1 MSLLLAIAAAISF
14 AVGTF
19 LTKGV
24 ALKISIYKAIG
35 PLFILNALFVV
46 PLIPFDPHW
55 ILWTGSIP
63 YLHIAGAVGSG
74 VVAGIIFS
82 MVSRSTASVVSVGQ
96 AITPAVVLL
105 AGPIALGTSIVP
117 VQVLAIVVLVFATL
131 FPLRKSLVGVGSFT
145 TIFLMVVIGVLS
157 GLVTVVVV
165 LLNREG
171 VGTTETFIVRQLLA
185 GITFMVIFPP
195 IGLHW
200 RDFMQLVRR
209 SFFMSL
215 GWLAS
220 IYAIRQ
226 GSPLVAQSVM
236 ATIPLWV
243 ILIEVIA
250 YRKKPSRPVV
260 FSAIAIAIGIY
271 VLALTS

>member
-1 MSLLLAIAAAISF
+1 MSLLLAVAAALSF
-14 AVGTF
+14 AIGTF

-24 ALKISIYKAIG
+24 TLKISIYKAIG
-35 PLFILNALFVV
+35 PLFILNALFVF
-46 PLIPFDPHW
+46 PLIPFGPHW
-55 ILWTGSIP
+55 IIWSGPIP
-63 YLHIAGAVGSG
+63 YLHILGALGSG
-74 VVAGIIFS
+74 IVAGIIFS

-117 VQVLAIVVLVFATL
+117 VQVLAIVVLVIATL
-131 FPLRKSLVGVGSFT
+131 FPLRKSLVGVGSLT
-145 TIFLMVVIGVLS
+145 TLFLMMVIGVLS
-157 GLVTVVVV
+157 GLVTVAVV

-171 VGTTETFIVRQLLA
+171 VGTSETFIVRQLLA
-185 GITFMVIFPP
+185 GFTFMVIFPP
-195 IGLHW
+195 IGLRW

-209 SFFMSL
+209 SFFMSV

-226 GSPLVAQSVM
+226 GSPVVVQSVM

-250 YRKKPSRPVV
+250 YRKRPSRPVV
-260 FSAIAIAIGIY
+260 FSALAIAIGIY

>member
-1 MSLLLAIAAAISF
+1 MSLLLAVAAALSF
-14 AVGTF
+14 AIGTF

-24 ALKISIYKAIG
+24 TLKISIYKAIG
-35 PLFILNALFVV
+35 PLFILNALFVF
-46 PLIPFDPHW
+46 PLIPFGPHW
-55 ILWTGSIP
+55 IIWSGPIP
-63 YLHIAGAVGSG
+63 YLHILGALGSG
-74 VVAGIIFS
+74 IVAGVIFT

-117 VQVLAIVVLVFATL
+117 AQVLAIVVLVIATL
-131 FPLRKSLVGVGSFT
+131 FPLRKSLVGVGSLT
-145 TIFLMVVIGVLS
+145 TLFLMMVIGVLS
-157 GLVTVVVV
+157 GLVTVAVV

-171 VGTTETFIVRQLLA
+171 VGTSETFIVRQLLA
-185 GITFMVIFPP
+185 GFTFMVIFPP
-195 IGLHW
+195 IGLRW

-209 SFFMSL
+209 SFFMSV

-226 GSPLVAQSVM
+226 GSPVVVQSVM

-250 YRKKPSRPVV
+250 YRKRPSRPVV
-260 FSAIAIAIGIY
+260 FSALAIAIGIY

>member
-1 MSLLLAIAAAISF
+1 MSLILAIAAALSF
-14 AVGTF
+14 AIGTF

-24 ALKISIYKAIG
+24 ALKISIYRAIG
-35 PLFILNALFVV
+35 PLFILNALFVF
-46 PLIPFDPHW
+46 PLIPFGPHW
-55 ILWTGSIP
+55 IIWSGPIP
-63 YLHIAGAVGSG
+63 YLHILGALGSG
-74 VVAGIIFS
+74 IVAGIIFT

-145 TIFLMVVIGVLS
+145 TIFLMITIGVLS
-157 GLVTVVVV
+157 GLVTVAVV
-165 LLNREG
+165 LLNKEG

-185 GITFMVIFPP
+185 GFTFMAIFPP

-209 SFFMSL
+209 SFFMSV

-226 GSPLVAQSVM
+226 GSPVVVQSVM

-250 YRKKPSRPVV
+250 YKKRPSRPVV

>member
-185 GITFMVIFPP
+185 GVTFMVIFPP

>member
-1 MSLLLAIAAAISF
+1 MSLLLAVAAALSF
-14 AVGTF
+14 AIGTF

-24 ALKISIYKAIG
+24 TLKISIYKAIG
-35 PLFILNALFVV
+35 PLFILNALFVF
-46 PLIPFDPHW
+46 PLIPFGPHW
-55 ILWTGSIP
+55 IIWSGPIP
-63 YLHIAGAVGSG
+63 YLHILGALGSG
-74 VVAGIIFS
+74 IVAGIIFT

-145 TIFLMVVIGVLS
+145 TIFLMITIGVLS
-157 GLVTVVVV
+157 GLVTVAVV
-165 LLNREG
+165 LLNKEG

-185 GITFMVIFPP
+185 GFTFMAIFPP

-209 SFFMSL
+209 SFFMSV

-226 GSPLVAQSVM
+226 GSPVVVQSVM

-250 YRKKPSRPVV
+250 YKKRPSRPVV

>member
-1 MSLLLAIAAAISF
+1 MSLLLAVAAALSF
-14 AVGTF
+14 AIGTF

-24 ALKISIYKAIG
+24 TLKISIYKAIG
-35 PLFILNALFVV
+35 PLFILNALFVF
-46 PLIPFDPHW
+46 PLIPFGPHW
-55 ILWTGSIP
+55 IIWSGPIP
-63 YLHIAGAVGSG
+63 YLHILGALGSG
-74 VVAGIIFS
+74 IVAGIIFT

-131 FPLRKSLVGVGSFT
+131 FPLRKSLVGVGSLT
-145 TIFLMVVIGVLS
+145 TLFLMMVIGVLS
-157 GLVTVVVV
+157 GLVTVAVV

-171 VGTTETFIVRQLLA
+171 VGTSETFIVRQLLA
-185 GITFMVIFPP
+185 GFTFMVIFPP
-195 IGLHW
+195 IGLRW

-209 SFFMSL
+209 SFFMSV

-226 GSPLVAQSVM
+226 GSPVVVQSVM

-250 YRKKPSRPVV
+250 YRKRPSRPVV
-260 FSAIAIAIGIY
+260 FSALAIAIGIY

>member
-1 MSLLLAIAAAISF
+1 MSLLLAIAAALSF

-24 ALKISIYKAIG
+24 ALKISIYRAIG
-35 PLFILNALFVV
+35 PLFILNALFVF
-46 PLIPFDPHW
+46 PLIPFGPHW
-55 ILWTGSIP
+55 ILWTGPIP
-63 YLHIAGAVGSG
+63 YLHILGALGSG
-74 VVAGIIFS
+74 IVAGIIFT

-145 TIFLMVVIGVLS
+145 TIFLMITIGVLS
-157 GLVTVVVV
+157 GLVTVAVV
-165 LLNREG
+165 LLNKEG

-185 GITFMVIFPP
+185 GFTFMAIFPP

-209 SFFMSL
+209 SFFMSV

-226 GSPLVAQSVM
+226 GSPVVVQSVM

-250 YRKKPSRPVV
+250 YKKRPSRPVV

>member
-1 MSLLLAIAAAISF
+1 MSLLLAIAAALSF
-14 AVGTF
+14 AIGTF

-24 ALKISIYKAIG
+24 ALKISIYRAIG
-35 PLFILNALFVV
+35 PLFILNALFVF
-46 PLIPFDPHW
+46 PLIPFGPHW
-55 ILWTGSIP
+55 ILWTGPIP
-63 YLHIAGAVGSG
+63 YLHILGALGSG
-74 VVAGIIFS
+74 IVAGIIFT

-145 TIFLMVVIGVLS
+145 TIFLMITIGVLS
-157 GLVTVVVV
+157 GLVTVAVV
-165 LLNREG
+165 LLNKEG

-185 GITFMVIFPP
+185 GFTFMAIFPP

-209 SFFMSL
+209 SFFMSV

-226 GSPLVAQSVM
+226 GSPVVVQSVM

-250 YRKKPSRPVV
+250 YKKRPSRPVV

>member
-1 MSLLLAIAAAISF
+1 MSLLLAIAAALSF
-14 AVGTF
+14 AIGTF

-24 ALKISIYKAIG
+24 ALKISIYRAIG
-35 PLFILNALFVV
+35 PLFILNALFVF
-46 PLIPFDPHW
+46 PLIPFGPHW

-63 YLHIAGAVGSG
+63 YLHILGALGSG
-74 VVAGIIFS
+74 IVAGIIFT

-145 TIFLMVVIGVLS
+145 TIFLMITIGVLS
-157 GLVTVVVV
+157 GLVTVAVV
-165 LLNREG
+165 LLNKEG

-185 GITFMVIFPP
+185 GFTFMAIFPP

-209 SFFMSL
+209 SFFMSV

-226 GSPLVAQSVM
+226 GSPVVVQSVM

-250 YRKKPSRPVV
+250 YKKRPSRPVV

>member
-1 MSLLLAIAAAISF
+1 MSLLLAVAAALSF
-14 AVGTF
+14 AIGTF

-24 ALKISIYKAIG
+24 TLKISIYKAIG
-35 PLFILNALFVV
+35 PLFILNALFVF
-46 PLIPFDPHW
+46 PLIPFGPHW
-55 ILWTGSIP
+55 IIWSGPIP
-63 YLHIAGAVGSG
+63 YLHILGALGSG
-74 VVAGIIFS
+74 IVAGIIFT

-117 VQVLAIVVLVFATL
+117 AQVLAIVVLVIATL
-131 FPLRKSLVGVGSFT
+131 FPLRKSLVGVGSLT
-145 TIFLMVVIGVLS
+145 TLFLMMVIGVLS
-157 GLVTVVVV
+157 GLVTVAVV

-171 VGTTETFIVRQLLA
+171 VGTSETFIVRQLLA
-185 GITFMVIFPP
+185 GFTFMVIFPP
-195 IGLHW
+195 IGLRW

-209 SFFMSL
+209 SFFMSV

-226 GSPLVAQSVM
+226 GSPVVVQSVM

-250 YRKKPSRPVV
+250 YRKRPSRPVV
-260 FSAIAIAIGIY
+260 FSALAIAIGIY

>member
-1 MSLLLAIAAAISF
+1 MSLLLAVAAALSF
-14 AVGTF
+14 AIGTF

-24 ALKISIYKAIG
+24 TLKISIYKAIG
-35 PLFILNALFVV
+35 PLFILNALFVF
-46 PLIPFDPHW
+46 PLIPFGPHW
-55 ILWTGSIP
+55 IIWSGPIP
-63 YLHIAGAVGSG
+63 YLHILGALGSG
-74 VVAGIIFS
+74 IVAGIIFT

-117 VQVLAIVVLVFATL
+117 VQVLAIVVLVIATL
-131 FPLRKSLVGVGSFT
+131 FPLRKSLVGVGSLT
-145 TIFLMVVIGVLS
+145 TLFLMMVIGVLS
-157 GLVTVVVV
+157 GLVTVAVV

-171 VGTTETFIVRQLLA
+171 VGTSETFIVRQLLA
-185 GITFMVIFPP
+185 GFTFMVIFPP
-195 IGLHW
+195 IGLRW

-209 SFFMSL
+209 SFFMSV

-226 GSPLVAQSVM
+226 GSPVVVQSVM

-250 YRKKPSRPVV
+250 YRKRPSRPVV
-260 FSAIAIAIGIY
+260 FSALAIAIGIY

>member
-24 ALKISIYKAIG
+24 TLKISIYRAIG
-35 PLFILNALFVV
+35 PLFILNALFVF
-46 PLIPFDPHW
+46 PLIPFGPRW
-55 ILWTGSIP
+55 ILWSGSIP
-63 YLHIAGAVGSG
+63 YLHILGALGSG
-74 VVAGIIFS
+74 IVAGIIFS

-145 TIFLMVVIGVLS
+145 TIFLMITIGVLS
-157 GLVTVVVV
+157 GLVTVAVV
-165 LLNREG
+165 LLNKEG

-185 GITFMVIFPP
+185 GFTFMAIFPP

-209 SFFMSL
+209 SFFMSV

-226 GSPLVAQSVM
+226 GSPVVVQSVM

-250 YRKKPSRPVV
+250 YKERPSRPVV

>member
-24 ALKISIYKAIG
+24 TLKISIYRAIG
-35 PLFILNALFVV
+35 PLFILNALFVF
-46 PLIPFDPHW
+46 PLIPFGPRW
-55 ILWTGSIP
+55 ILWSGSIP
-63 YLHIAGAVGSG
+63 YLHILGALGSG
-74 VVAGIIFS
+74 IVAGIIFS

-145 TIFLMVVIGVLS
+145 TIFLMITIGVLS
-157 GLVTVVVV
+157 GLVTVAVV
-165 LLNREG
+165 LLNKEG

-185 GITFMVIFPP
+185 GFTFMAIFPP

-209 SFFMSL
+209 SFFMSV

-226 GSPLVAQSVM
+226 GSPVVVQSVM

-250 YRKKPSRPVV
+250 YKKRPSRPVV

>member
-46 PLIPFDPHW
+46 PLIPFDPHC

>member
-1 MSLLLAIAAAISF
+1 MSLLLAIAAALAF
-14 AVGTF
+14 AIGTF

-24 ALKISIYKAIG
+24 TLKISIYRAIG
-35 PLFILNALFVV
+35 PLFILNALFVF
-46 PLIPFDPHW
+46 PLIPFGPRW

-63 YLHIAGAVGSG
+63 YLHILGALGSG
-74 VVAGIIFS
+74 IVAGIIFT

-145 TIFLMVVIGVLS
+145 TIFLMITIGVLS
-157 GLVTVVVV
+157 GLVTVAVV
-165 LLNREG
+165 LLNKEG

-185 GITFMVIFPP
+185 GFTFMAIFPP

-209 SFFMSL
+209 SFFMSV

-226 GSPLVAQSVM
+226 GSPVVVQSVM

-250 YRKKPSRPVV
+250 YKKRPSRPVV

>member
-1 MSLLLAIAAAISF
+1 MSLLLSIAAALFF
-14 AVGTF
+14 AVGMF

-24 ALKISIYKAIG
+24 TLKISIYKAIG

-46 PLIPFDPHW
+46 PLIPFGPHW

-63 YLHIAGAVGSG
+63 YLHIAGAIGSG
-74 VVAGIIFS
+74 LAAGIIFT
-82 MVSRSTASVVSVGQ
+82 MVSRSTASVVTVGQ

-105 AGPIALGTSIVP
+105 AGPISLGTSIVP
-117 VQVLAIVVLVFATL
+117 AQILAILVLVFATL
-131 FPLRKSLVGVGSFT
+131 FPLRKSLAGVGSFT
-145 TIFLMVVIGVLS
+145 TIFFMIVISAVS
-157 GLVTVVVV
+157 GLVTIAVA
-165 LLNREG
+165 LLFKQG
-171 VGTTETFIVRQLLA
+171 VGITETFVVRQILA
-185 GITFMVIFPP
+185 GLVFMVIFPP
-195 IGLHW
+195 TGLHW

-215 GWLAS
+215 GWLSS
-220 IYAIRQ
+220 IYAIQ
-226 GSPLVAQSVM
+226 KGSPVVVQSVM

-250 YRKKPSRPVV
+250 YREKPSRPVV

>member
-1 MSLLLAIAAAISF
+1 MSLLLAIAAALAF
-14 AVGTF
+14 AIGTF

-24 ALKISIYKAIG
+24 TLKISIYRAIG
-35 PLFILNALFVV
+35 PLFILNALFVF
-46 PLIPFDPHW
+46 PLIPFGPRW

-63 YLHIAGAVGSG
+63 YLHILGALGSG
-74 VVAGIIFS
+74 IVAGIIFT

-145 TIFLMVVIGVLS
+145 TIFLMITIGVLS
-157 GLVTVVVV
+157 GLVTVAVV
-165 LLNREG
+165 LLNKEG

-185 GITFMVIFPP
+185 GFTFMAIFPP

-209 SFFMSL
+209 SFFMSV

-226 GSPLVAQSVM
+226 GSPVVVQSVM

-250 YRKKPSRPVV
+250 YKERPSRPVV

>member
-1 MSLLLAIAAAISF
+1 MSLLLSIAAALFF
-14 AVGTF
+14 AVGMF

-24 ALKISIYKAIG
+24 TLKISIYKAIG

-46 PLIPFDPHW
+46 PLIPFGPHW

-63 YLHIAGAVGSG
+63 YLHIAGAIGSG
-74 VVAGIIFS
+74 LAAGIIFT
-82 MVSRSTASVVSVGQ
+82 MVSRSTASVVTVGQ

-105 AGPIALGTSIVP
+105 AGPISLGTSIVP
-117 VQVLAIVVLVFATL
+117 AQILAILVLVFATL
-131 FPLRKSLVGVGSFT
+131 FPLRKSLAGVGSFT
-145 TIFLMVVIGVLS
+145 TIFFMIVIGAVS
-157 GLVTVVVV
+157 GLVTIAVA
-165 LLNREG
+165 LLFKQG
-171 VGTTETFIVRQLLA
+171 VGITETFVVRQILA
-185 GITFMVIFPP
+185 GLVFMVIFPP
-195 IGLHW
+195 TGLHW

-215 GWLAS
+215 GWLSS
-220 IYAIRQ
+220 IYAIQ
-226 GSPLVAQSVM
+226 KGSPVVVQSVM

-250 YRKKPSRPVV
+250 YREKPSRPVV

>member
-1 MSLLLAIAAAISF
+1 MSLLLAIAAALSF
-14 AVGTF
+14 AIGTF

-24 ALKISIYKAIG
+24 TLKISIYKAIG
-35 PLFILNALFVV
+35 PLFILNALFVF
-46 PLIPFDPHW
+46 PLIPFGPHW
-55 ILWTGSIP
+55 IIWSGPIP
-63 YLHIAGAVGSG
+63 YLHILGALGSG
-74 VVAGIIFS
+74 IVAGIIFT

-117 VQVLAIVVLVFATL
+117 VQVLAIVVLVIATL

-145 TIFLMVVIGVLS
+145 TLFLMMVIGVLS
-157 GLVTVVVV
+157 GLVTVAVV

-171 VGTTETFIVRQLLA
+171 VGTSETFIVRQLLA
-185 GITFMVIFPP
+185 GFTFMVIFPP
-195 IGLHW
+195 IGLRW

-209 SFFMSL
+209 SFFMSV

-226 GSPLVAQSVM
+226 GSPVVVQSVM

-250 YRKKPSRPVV
+250 YRKRPSRPVV
-260 FSAIAIAIGIY
+260 FSALAIAIGIY

>member
-55 ILWTGSIP
+55 ILWTGPIP

>member
-171 VGTTETFIVRQLLA
+171 VGTTETVIVRQLLA

>member
-1 MSLLLAIAAAISF
+1 MSLLLAIAAALAF
-14 AVGTF
+14 AIGTF

-24 ALKISIYKAIG
+24 TLKISIYRAIG
-35 PLFILNALFVV
+35 PLFILNALFVF
-46 PLIPFDPHW
+46 PLIPFGPRW
-55 ILWTGSIP
+55 ILWSGSIP
-63 YLHIAGAVGSG
+63 YLHILGALGSG
-74 VVAGIIFS
+74 IVAGIIFT

-145 TIFLMVVIGVLS
+145 TIFLMITIGVLS
-157 GLVTVVVV
+157 GLVTVAVV
-165 LLNREG
+165 LLNKEG

-185 GITFMVIFPP
+185 GFTFMAIFPP

-209 SFFMSL
+209 SFFMSV

-226 GSPLVAQSVM
+226 GSPVVVQSVM

-250 YRKKPSRPVV
+250 YKERPSRPVV

>member
-1 MSLLLAIAAAISF
+1 M
-14 AVGTF
+14 
-19 LTKGV
+19 
-24 ALKISIYKAIG
+24 
-35 PLFILNALFVV
+35 V

-185 GITFMVIFPP
+185 GVTFMVIFPP

>member
-185 GITFMVIFPP
+185 GVTFMVIFPP

-260 FSAIAIAIGIY
+260 FSALAIAIGIY

>member
-1 MSLLLAIAAAISF
+1 MSLILAIAAALSF
-14 AVGTF
+14 AIGTF

-24 ALKISIYKAIG
+24 ALKISIYRAIG
-35 PLFILNALFVV
+35 PLFILNALFVF
-46 PLIPFDPHW
+46 PLIPFGPHW
-55 ILWTGSIP
+55 ILWTGPIP
-63 YLHIAGAVGSG
+63 YLHILGALGSG
-74 VVAGIIFS
+74 IVAGIIFT

-131 FPLRKSLVGVGSFT
+131 FPLRKSLVGVGSLT
-145 TIFLMVVIGVLS
+145 TLFLMMVIGVLS
-157 GLVTVVVV
+157 GLVTVAVV

-171 VGTTETFIVRQLLA
+171 VGTSETFIVRQLLA
-185 GITFMVIFPP
+185 GFTFMVIFPP
-195 IGLHW
+195 IGLRW

-209 SFFMSL
+209 SFFMSV

-226 GSPLVAQSVM
+226 GSPVVVQSVM

-250 YRKKPSRPVV
+250 YRKRPSRPVV
-260 FSAIAIAIGIY
+260 FSALAIAIGIY

>member
-1 MSLLLAIAAAISF
+1 MSLILAIAAALSF
-14 AVGTF
+14 AIGTF

-24 ALKISIYKAIG
+24 ALKISIYRAIG
-35 PLFILNALFVV
+35 PLFILNALFVF
-46 PLIPFDPHW
+46 PLIPFGPHW
-55 ILWTGSIP
+55 ILWTGPIP
-63 YLHIAGAVGSG
+63 YLHILGALGSG
-74 VVAGIIFS
+74 IVAGIIFT

-117 VQVLAIVVLVFATL
+117 VQVLAIVVLVIATL
-131 FPLRKSLVGVGSFT
+131 FPLRKSLVGVGSLT
-145 TIFLMVVIGVLS
+145 TLFLMMVIGVLS
-157 GLVTVVVV
+157 GLVTVAVV

-171 VGTTETFIVRQLLA
+171 VGTSETFIVRQLLA
-185 GITFMVIFPP
+185 GFTFMVIFPP
-195 IGLHW
+195 IGLRW

-209 SFFMSL
+209 SFFMSV

-226 GSPLVAQSVM
+226 GSPVVVQSVM

-250 YRKKPSRPVV
+250 YRKRPSRPVV
-260 FSAIAIAIGIY
+260 FSALAIAIGIY

>member
-1 MSLLLAIAAAISF
+1 MSLLLAIAAALAF
-14 AVGTF
+14 AIGTF

-24 ALKISIYKAIG
+24 TLKISIYRAIG
-35 PLFILNALFVV
+35 PLFILNALFVF
-46 PLIPFDPHW
+46 PLIPFGPRW
-55 ILWTGSIP
+55 ILWSGSIP
-63 YLHIAGAVGSG
+63 YLHILGALGSG
-74 VVAGIIFS
+74 IVAGIIFS

-145 TIFLMVVIGVLS
+145 TIFLMITIGVLS
-157 GLVTVVVV
+157 GLVTVAVV
-165 LLNREG
+165 LLNKEG

-185 GITFMVIFPP
+185 GFTFMAIFPP

-209 SFFMSL
+209 SFFMSV

-226 GSPLVAQSVM
+226 GSPVVVQSVM

-250 YRKKPSRPVV
+250 YKKRPSRPVV

>member
-1 MSLLLAIAAAISF
+1 MSLLLAVAAALSF
-14 AVGTF
+14 AIGTF

-24 ALKISIYKAIG
+24 ALKISIYRAIG
-35 PLFILNALFVV
+35 PLFILNALFVF
-46 PLIPFDPHW
+46 PLIPFGPHW
-55 ILWTGSIP
+55 ILWTGPIP
-63 YLHIAGAVGSG
+63 YLHILGALGSG
-74 VVAGIIFS
+74 IVAGIIFT

-117 VQVLAIVVLVFATL
+117 VQVLAIVVLVIATL
-131 FPLRKSLVGVGSFT
+131 FPLRKSLVGVGSLT
-145 TIFLMVVIGVLS
+145 TLFLMMVIGVLS
-157 GLVTVVVV
+157 GLVTVAVV

-171 VGTTETFIVRQLLA
+171 VGTSETFIVRQLLA
-185 GITFMVIFPP
+185 GFTFMVIFPP
-195 IGLHW
+195 IGLRW

-209 SFFMSL
+209 SFFMSV

-226 GSPLVAQSVM
+226 GSPVVVQSVM

-250 YRKKPSRPVV
+250 YRKRPSRPVV
-260 FSAIAIAIGIY
+260 FSALAIAIGIY

>member
-1 MSLLLAIAAAISF
+1 MSLLLAVAAALSF
-14 AVGTF
+14 AIGTF

-24 ALKISIYKAIG
+24 TLKISIYKAIG

-185 GITFMVIFPP
+185 GVTFMVIFPP

>member
-1 MSLLLAIAAAISF
+1 MSLLLAVAAALSF
-14 AVGTF
+14 AIGTF

-24 ALKISIYKAIG
+24 TLKISIYKAIG
-35 PLFILNALFVV
+35 PLFILNALFVF
-46 PLIPFDPHW
+46 PLIPFGPHW
-55 ILWTGSIP
+55 IIWSGPIP
-63 YLHIAGAVGSG
+63 YLHILGALGSG
-74 VVAGIIFS
+74 IVAGIIFT

-117 VQVLAIVVLVFATL
+117 VQVLAIVVLVIATL
-131 FPLRKSLVGVGSFT
+131 FPLRKSLVGVGSLT
-145 TIFLMVVIGVLS
+145 TLFLMMVIGVLS
-157 GLVTVVVV
+157 GLVTVAVV

-171 VGTTETFIVRQLLA
+171 VGTSETFIVRQLLA
-185 GITFMVIFPP
+185 GFSFMVIFPP
-195 IGLHW
+195 IGLRW

-209 SFFMSL
+209 SFFMSV

-226 GSPLVAQSVM
+226 GSPVVVQSVM

-250 YRKKPSRPVV
+250 YRKRPSRPVV
-260 FSAIAIAIGIY
+260 FSALAIAIGIY

>member
-1 MSLLLAIAAAISF
+1 MSLLLAIAAALSF

-24 ALKISIYKAIG
+24 ALKISIYRAIG
-35 PLFILNALFVV
+35 PLFILNALFVF
-46 PLIPFDPHW
+46 PLIPFGPHW

-63 YLHIAGAVGSG
+63 YLHILGALGSG
-74 VVAGIIFS
+74 IVAGIIFT

-145 TIFLMVVIGVLS
+145 TIFLMITIGVLS
-157 GLVTVVVV
+157 GLVTVAVV
-165 LLNREG
+165 LLNKEG

-185 GITFMVIFPP
+185 GFTFMAIFPP

-209 SFFMSL
+209 SFFMSV

-226 GSPLVAQSVM
+226 GSPVVVQSVM

-250 YRKKPSRPVV
+250 YKKRPSRPVV